1 MFTGLIEHLGTVSA
15 ISLDDGGCTLTVSD
29 AGPILGDCHVGDS
42 IAVNGACLT
51 VTRFDA
57 QQNGGWFEVWLANE
71 TLERTDLGERKVG
84 DQLNLE
90 RAMGSHVR
98 FGGHFVQGHVDDTA
112 TLVSKTPDGDSVRL
126 LFRLNEETPTRPSLL
141 QYLVQKGYVAID
153 GTSLTVTEVDDDKR
167 TFGVMLIRH
176 TQEKITLGKKGIG
189 AKVNIEADM
198 VGKYV
203 EKSVT
208 ATLSG
213 QSGTAEWRRL
223 IEKVVED
230 VIARKGI

>member
-1 MFTGLIEHLGTVSA
+1 MFTGLIEHLGTVAA
-15 ISLDDGGCTLTVSD
+15 INRDGGGCTLTISD

-90 RAMGSHVR
+90 RAMGPHVR
-98 FGGHFVQGHVDDTA
+98 FGGHFVQGHP
-112 TLVSKTPDGDSVRL
+112 TPA
-126 LFRLNEETPTRPSLL
+126 RPSLL
-141 QYLVQKGYVAID
+141 AYLIPK
-153 GTSLTVTEVDDDKR
+153 EVDDDKR
-167 TFGVMLIRH
+167 TFGIMLIQH
-176 TQEKITLGKKGIG
+176 TQEKITLGKKSIG
-189 AKVNIEADM
+189 SKVNIEVDM
-198 VGKYV
+198 VGKLV

-213 QSGTAEWRRL
+213 L
-223 IEKVVED
+223 IEKIVLD
-230 VIARKGI
+230 VLAKKGI